1 MIAKLVRMLGT
12 CDDQYMLPLL
22 YTVLSPIFFWLCLL
36 SLDWFYSAVV
46 LRVTPLNMHSLL
58 TRSLLYLWTFLI
70 ALAYSQSSAGYVGYN
85 LTLEGDNESV
95 IYSTDETRPNANF
108 PDPDV
113 YLNASVHVGTIDIE
127 VDELVSNGDHRK
139 APLH

>member
-1 MIAKLVRMLGT
+1 
-12 CDDQYMLPLL
+12 
-22 YTVLSPIFFWLCLL
+22 
-36 SLDWFYSAVV
+36 
-46 LRVTPLNMHSLL
+46 MHSLL
-58 TRSLLYLWTFLI
+58 TRSLLCLWAFLT

-95 IYSTDETRPNANF
+95 IYSTDDTRPDAGNNF

-127 VDELVSNGDHRK
+127 VDELVRNDELRK
-139 APLH
+139 SMAH

>member
-1 MIAKLVRMLGT
+1 
-12 CDDQYMLPLL
+12 
-22 YTVLSPIFFWLCLL
+22 
-36 SLDWFYSAVV
+36 
-46 LRVTPLNMHSLL
+46 MHSLL
-58 TRSLLYLWTFLI
+58 TRSLLCLWTFLI

-95 IYSTDETRPNANF
+95 IYSTEDTRPNANF

-127 VDELVSNGDHRK
+127 VDELVSNTR
-139 APLH
+139 